1 MFSAGENRTPKRRTI
16 LQLDLKGVTD
26 TQPSYRAQIVQ
37 SLTEFRSEWQEISKS
52 KSLVEIE
59 ASVGLL
65 LADIAERL
73 GLSPQER
80 HVMLGSKLVKQIN
93 VFIEE
98 PVSVKLP
105 S

>member
-1 MFSAGENRTPKRRTI
+1 MLK
-16 LQLDLKGVTD
+16 LDLEGVPD

-37 SLTEFRSEWQEISKS
+37 SLAEFRREWETHAED
-52 KSLVEIE
+52 KSLIDID

-65 LADIAERL
+65 LSDIAERL
-73 GLSPQER
+73 GLSLQER
-80 HVMLGSKLVKQIN
+80 HVLLGGKLAKQIN

>member
-1 MFSAGENRTPKRRTI
+1 M
-16 LQLDLKGVTD
+16 LQLDLEGVTD

-37 SLTEFRSEWQEISKS
+37 SLAEFRREWQEISPGEN
-52 KSLVEIE
+52 LVEIE

-65 LADIAERL
+65 FSDIADRL

-80 HVMLGSKLVKQIN
+80 HILLGAKLTKQIDA
-93 VFIEE
+93 FLDER
-98 PVSVKLP
+98 PKVKLP